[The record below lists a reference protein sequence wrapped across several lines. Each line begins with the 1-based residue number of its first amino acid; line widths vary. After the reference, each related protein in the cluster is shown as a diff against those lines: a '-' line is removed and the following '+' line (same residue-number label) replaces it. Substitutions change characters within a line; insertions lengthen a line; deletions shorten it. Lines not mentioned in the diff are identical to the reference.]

1 MEDTGWTDR
10 TALLLGDANME
21 KLRSA
26 SVLVMGLGGVG
37 AYAAEMLVRA
47 GIGKICI
54 VDGDEVSLTNLNR
67 QLPAL
72 HSTLGQ
78 SKAGILKARFLDI
91 NPELEI
97 EAMGEYVKD
106 QRMVEILESRPF
118 DYVVDAIDTL
128 SPKIY
133 LLYHCV
139 KRKMRVVSAMGSG
152 GKADP
157 LQLKI
162 CDISQT
168 YHCALADALRKR
180 LHKLNIYTGI
190 QAVFSPEPVPAHAVR
205 KTFGERNK
213 KSMVG
218 TVSYMPPLVGC
229 LCASVVIRELC
240 GERVVSDLPVP
251 LSVRRKIAE
260 TEKFPIAE
268 IGDGARPLKRGSP
281 DSMSD

>member
-1 MEDTGWTDR
+1 M
-10 TALLLGDANME
+10 LLGDANME
-21 KLRSA
+21 KLRAA

-97 EAMGEYVKD
+97 EAIGEYVKD

-168 YHCALADALRKR
+168 YNCALADALRKR
-180 LHKLNIYTGI
+180 LHKLNIYAGI
-190 QAVFSPEPVPAHAVR
+190 QAVFSPEPVPAYAVR

-229 LCASVVIRELC
+229 LCASVAIRELC

-260 TEKFPIAE
+260 TEGRPLAG
-268 IGDGARPLKRGSP
+268 IGRGARPVRDSASP
-281 DSMSD
+281 V